1 MIQAKIKWYKEVLE
15 LDPGSKVFFP
25 LARLLVKERDLIEAV
40 SVLKA
45 GLERHPEHFEA
56 RLLLLNC
63 LERVEDF
70 DQINTELGALG
81 DILKRYPNFWKIWAG
96 LLAAEPGSQDAAL
109 AMTFLAAAFE
119 ETPITWRDVIDR
131 GLQACLEEN
140 ADNFLISHPVSKQNS
155 TSVSESVPADHDMES
170 VEDVAETVVP
180 VTSSQDISQL
190 KSLAELEGEIPL
202 IRKQETVFSGTME
215 GGESI
220 SERTLSMA
228 QILADQGDLKG
239 ALELCDELTEQVT
252 SREELENI
260 TELRTMILAD
270 KKNSVPDESKAV
282 TSKDRIVHTL
292 EALAERLEARAS

>member
-1 MIQAKIKWYKEVLE
+1 MIQAKIKWYKEVLK
-15 LDPGSKVFFP
+15 LDPVFKVFFP
-25 LARLLVKERDLIEAV
+25 RARLLVNEKDLIEAV

-81 DILKRYPNFWKIWAG
+81 EILKRYPTFWKIWAG
-96 LLAAEPGSQDAAL
+96 LLSAEPGSQDAAL

-140 ADNFLISHPVSKQNS
+140 AEHILITSSNS
-155 TSVSESVPADHDMES
+155 TRQSTPAFESAVSNDAVSLENEVAQNHVPTTSHK
-170 VEDVAETVVP
+170 DV
-180 VTSSQDISQL
+180 SQL

-202 IRKQETVFSGTME
+202 IRKQEAAFDGMME
-215 GGESI
+215 GGETI

-239 ALELCDELTEQVT
+239 ALEICDELTEQVT

-260 TELRTMILAD
+260 TELRTKILAD
-270 KKNSVPDESKAV
+270 KNTAVPEKTAAV

>member
-81 DILKRYPNFWKIWAG
+81 EILKRYPKFWKIWAD

-131 GLQACLEEN
+131 GLQACLEDNTDTFVASQLERKQQAPSGREPLS
-140 ADNFLISHPVSKQNS
+140 ADDVMP
-155 TSVSESVPADHDMES
+155 S
-170 VEDVAETVVP
+170 VEEIAETVASTVSP
-180 VTSSQDISQL
+180 QDVSQL

-202 IRKQETVFSGTME
+202 IRKQDPVFSGSME

-239 ALELCDELTEQVT
+239 ALEICDELTEQVT

-260 TELRTMILAD
+260 TELRAKILAD
-270 KKNSVPDESKAV
+270 KKNFVPEDTEVV

>member
-25 LARLLVKERDLIEAV
+25 LARLLVKEKDLIEAV
-40 SVLKA
+40 SVLKS

-70 DQINTELGALG
+70 EQIDSELGALG
-81 DILKRYPNFWKIWAG
+81 EILKRYPKFWKIWAG
-96 LLAAEPGSQDAAL
+96 LLSAEPGSQDAAL

-119 ETPITWRDVIDR
+119 EAPITWRDVIDR

-140 ADNFLISHPVSKQNS
+140 AENYLACRPELAKQAAPS
-155 TSVSESVPADHDMES
+155 SESVASEEPA
-170 VEDVAETVVP
+170 VEEFVEMAVPSASPHET
-180 VTSSQDISQL
+180 SQL

-202 IRKQETVFSGTME
+202 IRKQETAFDGTME

-228 QILADQGDLKG
+228 RILADQGDLKG
-239 ALELCDELTEQVT
+239 ALEICDELTEQVT
-252 SREELENI
+252 SREELEKI
-260 TELRTMILAD
+260 TELRSDILDARNNSAPEKAD
-270 KKNSVPDESKAV
+270 TA

>member
-25 LARLLVKERDLIEAV
+25 LARLLVKENDLIEAV
-40 SVLKA
+40 SVLKT

-70 DQINTELGALG
+70 DQIDAELGALG
-81 DILKRYPNFWKIWAG
+81 DILKRYPKFWKIWAG

-131 GLQACLEEN
+131 GLQACLEESV
-140 ADNFLISHPVSKQNS
+140 DKFLITRQAPAPVSEPLP
-155 TSVSESVPADHDMES
+155 TSDNVGLVKDVHEILVP
-170 VEDVAETVVP
+170 T
-180 VTSSQDISQL
+180 TSPKDISQL

-202 IRKQETVFSGTME
+202 IRKQEAVFGEAME

-239 ALELCDELTEQVT
+239 ALEICDELTEQVT

-260 TELRTMILAD
+260 TELRTKILANR
-270 KKNSVPDESKAV
+270 NSSVLDQVEVV

>member
-25 LARLLVKERDLIEAV
+25 LARLLVKEKDLIEAV

-81 DILKRYPNFWKIWAG
+81 EILKRYPKFWKIWAG
-96 LLAAEPGSQDAAL
+96 LLSAEPGSQDAAL

-140 ADNFLISHPVSKQNS
+140 AENILLPPPDLTRQTAPAFEPIQSNEAVSL
-155 TSVSESVPADHDMES
+155 EHE
-170 VEDVAETVVP
+170 VAETCVP
-180 VTSSQDISQL
+180 LTSPNDVSQL

-202 IRKQETVFSGTME
+202 IRKQDAVFNGMME

-239 ALELCDELTEQVT
+239 ALEICDELTEQVT

-260 TELRTMILAD
+260 TELRTAILAD
-270 KKNSVPDESKAV
+270 RNNSVPEKVETV

>member
-1 MIQAKIKWYKEVLE
+1 
-15 LDPGSKVFFP
+15 
-25 LARLLVKERDLIEAV
+25 
-40 SVLKA
+40 
-45 GLERHPEHFEA
+45 
-56 RLLLLNC
+56 
-63 LERVEDF
+63 
-70 DQINTELGALG
+70 
-81 DILKRYPNFWKIWAG
+81 

-140 ADNFLISHPVSKQNS
+140 VDNFFISQPISKQKS
-155 TSVSESVPADHDMES
+155 APVSESVTADHDMES

-180 VTSSQDISQL
+180 VASSHEISQL

-215 GGESI
+215 GGECI
-220 SERTLSMA
+220 SERTLSMV

-260 TELRTMILAD
+260 TELRTTILAD
-270 KKNSVPDESKAV
+270 KKNSVPDEPNAV
-282 TSKDRIVHTL
+282 TSKDRIVLTL

>member
-25 LARLLVKERDLIEAV
+25 LARLLVKEKDLIEAV

-81 DILKRYPNFWKIWAG
+81 EILKRYPNFWKIWAG
-96 LLAAEPGSQDAAL
+96 LLSAEPGSQDAAL

-140 ADNFLISHPVSKQNS
+140 AENLLLPPPDLTRQSAPAFEPAQSNEAVSLEN
-155 TSVSESVPADHDMES
+155 E
-170 VEDVAETVVP
+170 VAETQVP
-180 VTSSQDISQL
+180 LASPNDVSQL

-202 IRKQETVFSGTME
+202 IRKQDAVFNGMME

-239 ALELCDELTEQVT
+239 ALEICDELTEQVT

-260 TELRTMILAD
+260 TELRTKILAD
-270 KKNSVPDESKAV
+270 RSNSVPEEAATV

>member
-15 LDPGSKVFFP
+15 LDPSSKVFFP
-25 LARLLVKERDLIEAV
+25 LARLLVKEKDLIEAV
-40 SVLKA
+40 SVLKS

-70 DQINTELGALG
+70 EQIDSELGALG
-81 DILKRYPNFWKIWAG
+81 EILKRYPKFWKIWAG
-96 LLAAEPGSQDAAL
+96 LLSAEPGSQDAAL

-119 ETPITWRDVIDR
+119 EAPITWRDVIDR

-140 ADNFLISHPVSKQNS
+140 AENFLACR
-155 TSVSESVPADHDMES
+155 SVPAKQTAPSLENVAS
-170 VEDVAETVVP
+170 EEPAVEERAEKVMPCVSLHET
-180 VTSSQDISQL
+180 SQL

-202 IRKQETVFSGTME
+202 IRKQENAFGGMME

-228 QILADQGDLKG
+228 RILADQGDLKG
-239 ALELCDELTEQVT
+239 ALEICDELTEQVT
-252 SREELENI
+252 SREELEKI
-260 TELRTMILAD
+260 TELRSDILAA
-270 KKNSVPDESKAV
+270 KNNSATEKGDTA